1 MSIYHIPAN
10 LDIESIVV
18 KWDFSRKIKKCQN
31 KSSFQKMMIHVIWTG
46 VFLQLYE

>member
-18 KWDFSRKIKKCQN
+18 KWDFSRKIKKMS
-31 KSSFQKMMIHVIWTG
+31 K
-46 VFLQLYE
+46 